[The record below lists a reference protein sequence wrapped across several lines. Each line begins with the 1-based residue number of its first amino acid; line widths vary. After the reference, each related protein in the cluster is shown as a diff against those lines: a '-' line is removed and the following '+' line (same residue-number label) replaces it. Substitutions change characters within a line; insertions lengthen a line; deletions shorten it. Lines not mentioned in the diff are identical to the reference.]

1 MKIGD
6 IIGKRATHDHC
17 WHAYQGMIHMVVPNG
32 HVLQKCC
39 HCEAT
44 RTVHAD
50 HVARPCAER
59 ARRSAEYE
67 PTGTWMHTRK
77 PGDPKPMWRC
87 S

>member
-1 MKIGD
+1 MKIDD
-6 IIGKRATHDHC
+6 IIGKHGTCDHC

-50 HVARPCAER
+50 HVARPGAER
-59 ARRSAEYE
+59 ARRLTERG
-67 PTGTWMHTRK
+67 PTKAWIHTSK
-77 PGDPKPMWRC
+77 PDDPKPIWRC
-87 S
+87 N